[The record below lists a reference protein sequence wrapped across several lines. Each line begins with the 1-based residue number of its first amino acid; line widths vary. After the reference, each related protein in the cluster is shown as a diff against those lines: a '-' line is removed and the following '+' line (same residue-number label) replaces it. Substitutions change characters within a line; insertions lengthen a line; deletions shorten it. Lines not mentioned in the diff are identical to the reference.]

1 MEPLEQRL
9 KTLEEAERMCRK
21 YPSNKN
27 LLPYVLKELR
37 EVRELLGI
45 IEGEK
50 DAKHS
55 P

>member
-37 EVRELLGI
+37 EVKELIALRETANDT
-45 IEGEK
+45 EC
-50 DAKHS
+50 S
-55 P
+55 